1 MDKTI
6 SGLDFENKIF
16 FPLLGKISPEHKWLP
31 VWSHL
36 LDTAGVLE
44 YLLNNW
50 ISSSVVENIMKR
62 NDFEGFD
69 RLCIFVALVHDI
81 GKFTPLFQSKLLE
94 LLPEFRNK
102 TSDYG
107 FEIPRHKDF
116 LDSNKSPHGYAGEA
130 ILLKYGCPQGV
141 AAVVGGH
148 HGKPFDD
155 AEIPEEQLEFYE
167 ENFYGLDGEDS
178 SQGELWEKVWQEW
191 ISTALNLSGY
201 NTIHDVPDIDVPS
214 QILLSGLLIMADWIA
229 SNQSY
234 APLILSDDKGIYIT
248 YPKRVEKICE
258 KIAFPE
264 PWTPCCFFMDDE
276 YFLQQ
281 FGFYPNS
288 AQNKIIEAVE
298 NSSTAGIYILE
309 AQMGLGKTEAALA
322 AAELLASKYGNGGIF
337 FGLPTQ
343 ATANG
348 IFPRLI
354 DWAEKQS
361 EDVQHSI
368 RLAHGMA
375 MMNSDY
381 KNLFH
386 GSALQNEDSKFYEN
400 KESDK
405 DSGLIVHSWFE
416 GRKQA
421 LLSSFVVGTIDQ
433 LLMASL
439 KQKHV
444 MLRHIG
450 LAGKV
455 VIIDE
460 CHAYD
465 AYMNRYLD
473 RTLYWLGIYKV
484 PVIILSATLPA
495 KRREEL
501 VEAYHHGSFEKEAWG
516 WKNTLNYPLLTWTDG
531 NEVKQCTIPVEKSV
545 RKIEIQKIEEDSL
558 ITILREGLSNGGCAG
573 VIVNTVV
580 KAQRIAKLLKEVL
593 PDKTIV
599 LIHARFTMIDRS
611 QREERILKSIGKKS
625 LPEQRNNL
633 IIVGTQILEQS
644 LDIDFDLLITELCPM
659 DLLLQRIGRLH
670 RHKNRQRP
678 DLLSLAKCL
687 IMNTDISD
695 NSSVKVY
702 GEWVLRRTAEL
713 LPKEISL
720 PNDISPLVQETY
732 RDMSE
737 NEDLYTLWLDYRDNL
752 LKKERKAD
760 AFKLPKEENLDSNIH
775 GLLDSNIGSGD
786 EIGEAKVRDGEMSI
800 YVLLLVKHKD
810 DTISFLP
817 WQNNGTN
824 IPFDRIPSDEECCEI
839 LKQRVQ
845 LPRQLSVYNNKDCI
859 DQLEMETMQIF
870 REWQYSNMLKEEL
883 VLLLNEKYE
892 GTLCGYKIAYSE
904 DYGLIC
910 EKEEK

>member
-94 LLPEFRNK
+94 LLPEFRNQ

-148 HGKPFDD
+148 HGKPFDS
-155 AEIPEEQLEFYE
+155 AEIPEEQIEFYE

-201 NTIHDVPDIDVPS
+201 NTIHDVPDIDIPA

-234 APLILSDDKGIYIT
+234 APLTSSDDKGIYLT

-264 PWTPCCFFMDDE
+264 PWIPCCFFMDDE

-288 AQNKIIEAVE
+288 AQHKIIEAVE

-354 DWAEKQS
+354 YWAGISYIK
-361 EDVQHSI
+361 
-368 RLAHGMA
+368 
-375 MMNSDY
+375 
-381 KNLFH
+381 K
-386 GSALQNEDSKFYEN
+386 SALNSHF
-400 KESDK
+400 
-405 DSGLIVHSWFE
+405 F
-416 GRKQA
+416 
-421 LLSSFVVGTIDQ
+421 
-433 LLMASL
+433 
-439 KQKHV
+439 
-444 MLRHIG
+444 
-450 LAGKV
+450 
-455 VIIDE
+455 
-460 CHAYD
+460 
-465 AYMNRYLD
+465 
-473 RTLYWLGIYKV
+473 
-484 PVIILSATLPA
+484 
-495 KRREEL
+495 
-501 VEAYHHGSFEKEAWG
+501 
-516 WKNTLNYPLLTWTDG
+516 
-531 NEVKQCTIPVEKSV
+531 
-545 RKIEIQKIEEDSL
+545 
-558 ITILREGLSNGGCAG
+558 
-573 VIVNTVV
+573 
-580 KAQRIAKLLKEVL
+580 
-593 PDKTIV
+593 
-599 LIHARFTMIDRS
+599 MI
-611 QREERILKSIGKKS
+611 
-625 LPEQRNNL
+625 
-633 IIVGTQILEQS
+633 
-644 LDIDFDLLITELCPM
+644 
-659 DLLLQRIGRLH
+659 
-670 RHKNRQRP
+670 
-678 DLLSLAKCL
+678 
-687 IMNTDISD
+687 
-695 NSSVKVY
+695 
-702 GEWVLRRTAEL
+702 
-713 LPKEISL
+713 
-720 PNDISPLVQETY
+720 
-732 RDMSE
+732 
-737 NEDLYTLWLDYRDNL
+737 
-752 LKKERKAD
+752 
-760 AFKLPKEENLDSNIH
+760 
-775 GLLDSNIGSGD
+775 
-786 EIGEAKVRDGEMSI
+786 
-800 YVLLLVKHKD
+800 
-810 DTISFLP
+810 
-817 WQNNGTN
+817 
-824 IPFDRIPSDEECCEI
+824 
-839 LKQRVQ
+839 
-845 LPRQLSVYNNKDCI
+845 
-859 DQLEMETMQIF
+859 
-870 REWQYSNMLKEEL
+870 
-883 VLLLNEKYE
+883 
-892 GTLCGYKIAYSE
+892 
-904 DYGLIC
+904 
-910 EKEEK
+910 